1 MPAITPTQLSVLQQ
15 NTKNIRNICILAH
28 VDHGKT
34 TLSDSLL
41 ATNGIISSKMAGK
54 VRYLDSRED
63 EQERGI
69 TMESSAISLYF
80 KLVRSASTEE
90 AQQKMVESEYLINLI
105 DSPGHV
111 DFSSE
116 VSTASRLCDG
126 GLVLIDV
133 VEGVCTQTISVLR
146 QAWIDKV
153 KPILVFNKMD
163 RLIVELQMTPQEAY
177 IHINKILEQ
186 VNAVMAT
193 FFTGD
198 LMEDEARKMAEAK
211 HEKTEE
217 EEFDA
222 NKVYD
227 WSIEERDDSDI
238 YFDPARGNV
247 IFSSAVDGWAFRV
260 QQFASLYANKLGFK
274 EEVLQKCLW
283 GEYYFDPKAKRVIL
297 PKHLKGRNLKPMFV
311 QFVLENIWAVYTNVV
326 IEPDREKVEKIV
338 GALKIKVLPRD
349 LRSRDPQILLSAIFS
364 QWLPLST
371 CVLLAIIGQ
380 LPPPKEAQ
388 RIRIPKMLYPNVHH
402 NDKEPLGATNN
413 VEKALYSCDISK
425 EAPAVAYV
433 SKMFAVP
440 VELLPENRRK
450 QMTAEEMREKGRQQ
464 RELRTQQALLEQ
476 SGEGIPLDSVAELQ
490 EEIQEIDE
498 SSFPEELKG
507 ERLVGFARLYSGT
520 IRVGQKLYVM
530 GPKYDPKYPKK
541 HVSEIT
547 VQSLYLI
554 MGRDL
559 EALDEV
565 SAGNVFGIGG
575 LEGHILKNGT
585 LASTLEDVRN
595 MAGVK
600 METSPIVR
608 VALEPEDPTEMDKL
622 VEGLRLLN
630 QADPCVEVLVQETGE
645 HVILT
650 AGELHLERC
659 LRDLKERFAKIEIH
673 ASEPIVPFRESIVR
687 ADLPINKEKEGVM
700 VPRGQME
707 IKINSKLM
715 TLKVQTVPL
724 PNRITEFLS
733 KHSASIKAIVDEK
746 IARKT
751 NRHEDGE
758 DNTTEDII
766 GEEQTG
772 EAVPMAANAV
782 LSATEFEQQLRHEF
796 AEAKKEGGPLAS
808 MWDDIVDH
816 IWAFGPRRI
825 GSNLLVNRIPGYIRK
840 PFFQIDSK
848 KSTQVAVDHADEV
861 IKVEDDNDKSE
872 DGNSLSILDVDFH
885 IHTGFQLTTLTG
897 PLCAEPMTGV
907 CYIVQ
912 GVEFHTEELVSTNK
926 EQADV
931 RSRLHTVQGQVIAAA
946 KEAYRQGF
954 LDWSPRLLLAMYT
967 CDIQANAEVLGR
979 VYGVISKRKG
989 KIISEDLKD
998 GTSFWQIK
1006 ALLPVIE
1013 SFGFSDEIRKRTS
1026 GAASPQ
1032 LVFSGFD
1039 LLDEDPFWVP
1049 TTEEEL
1055 EDLGEKADKENLAR
1069 KYMDTV
1075 RKRKGMFVEK
1085 KLVEHAEKQR
1095 TLKKN

>member
-1 MPAITPTQLSVLQQ
+1 MPAITPAQLSSLQH

-80 KLVRSASTEE
+80 KLVKSVVNEGSQ
-90 AQQKMVESEYLINLI
+90 AQPKTVESEYLINLI

-133 VEGVCTQTISVLR
+133 VEGVCTQTVSVLR

-153 KPILVFNKMD
+153 RPVLVFNKMD
-163 RLIVELQMTPQEAY
+163 RLIVELQMTPNEAY

-198 LMEDEARKMAEAK
+198 LMESEARKMTD
-211 HEKTEE
+211 EKKDVQEDE

-227 WSIEERDDSDI
+227 WSVEDRDDSDI
-238 YFDPARGNV
+238 YFDPAKGNV

-260 QQFASLYANKLGFK
+260 QQFASFYAKKIGFK
-274 EEVLQKCLW
+274 ESVLQKCLW

-311 QFVLENIWAVYTNVV
+311 QFVLENIWAVYGSVV
-326 IEPDREKVEKIV
+326 IEPDRERVEKIV

-380 LPPPKEAQ
+380 LPPPADAQ
-388 RIRIPKMLYPNVHH
+388 RVRLPKMLYPNIHRKDSDPLQPI
-402 NDKEPLGATNN
+402 ND
-413 VEKALYSCDISK
+413 VEKALYSCDTSPD
-425 EAPAVAYV
+425 APVVAYV

-440 VELLPENRRK
+440 VEFLPENRRT
-450 QMTAEEMREKGRQQ
+450 QMSAEEMRERGRQQ
-464 RELRTQQALLEQ
+464 RELRAAQAALDK
-476 SGEGIPLDSVAELQ
+476 SGEGIPLTSEQVETLADEPQAE
-490 EEIQEIDE
+490 EAEP
-498 SSFPEELKG
+498 FTKELKG
-507 ERLVGFARLYSGT
+507 ESLIGFARLYSGS

-530 GPKYDPKYPKK
+530 GPKYDPKFPKK
-541 HVSEIT
+541 HISEIM

-559 EALDEV
+559 ESLQEV
-565 SAGNVFGIGG
+565 CAGNVFGIGG
-575 LEGHILKNGT
+575 LEGRILKNGT
-585 LASTLEDVRN
+585 LASTVDNVRN

-600 METSPIVR
+600 MESSPIVR
-608 VALEPEDPTEMDKL
+608 VALEPQDPTQMDKL
-622 VEGLRLLN
+622 VQGLHLLN
-630 QADPCVEVLVQETGE
+630 QADPCVEVMLQETGE

-687 ADLPINKEKEGVM
+687 AELPAGKEKEGVV
-700 VPRGQME
+700 VPRGQAE
-707 IKINSKLM
+707 IKISSKFL

-724 PNRITEFLS
+724 PVNVTDFLT
-733 KHSASIKAIVDEK
+733 KHAASIKAVVEEKLAKKSTREEEEDEDTGD
-746 IARKT
+746 AAPVTT
-751 NRHEDGE
+751 NQLLSASELEQSLKQEFADAKKDGGPSASIW
-758 DNTTEDII
+758 D
-766 GEEQTG
+766 
-772 EAVPMAANAV
+772 NAV
-782 LSATEFEQQLRHEF
+782 DQ
-796 AEAKKEGGPLAS
+796 
-808 MWDDIVDH
+808 

-825 GSNLLVNRIPGYIRK
+825 GSSLLINRIPGYVRK
-840 PFFQIDSK
+840 PFFQMDSK
-848 KSTQVAVDHADEV
+848 RSADVAVDHADEV
-861 IKVEDDNDKSE
+861 LEVLDEDTSA
-872 DGNSLSILDVDFH
+872 LSILDIDFH
-885 IHTGFQLTTLTG
+885 IHTAFQLSTLTG

-907 CYIVQ
+907 CFIVQ
-912 GVEFHTEELVSTNK
+912 GVEFHPEEMVSSNG
-926 EQADV
+926 EAVDV
-931 RSRLHTVQGQVIAAA
+931 RARLPIIQGHVIAAA
-946 KEAYRQGF
+946 REAYRQGF

-989 KIISEDLKD
+989 KIVSEDLKD
-998 GTSFWQIK
+998 GTSFWQIN

-1032 LVFSGFD
+1032 LVFSGFEM
-1039 LLDEDPFWVP
+1039 LDEDPFWVP

-1055 EDLGEKADKENLAR
+1055 EDLGEKADKENLAK

-1095 TLKKN
+1095 TLRKN